1 MFVSPFQMIKY
12 QIFNNDAYNQ
22 DLQMIP
28 LYVYDGEQCD
38 PKKCTAKKM
47 SRLGLVKTIKLLR
60 EIPRGSI
67 VLNPMAEKAL
77 SIEDRERAMKRGIV
91 VMDISWEHIDLFPKI
106 RKDVEQRALPY
117 LLAANPV
124 NWGKPTKLSSVE
136 AIAAALFILGF
147 PDEARRI
154 LSKFSWGDN
163 FLVLNRELLERY
175 ACAKTSAEVVDI
187 QKEYCEGE

>member
-1 MFVSPFQMIKY
+1 MIKY
-12 QIFNNDAYNQ
+12 QIFNSDAYNQ
-22 DLQMIP
+22 YLQMIP
-28 LYVYDGEQCD
+28 LYVYNGDQCD

-47 SRLGLVKTIKLLR
+47 SRLRLVKTIKLLR

-77 SIEDRERAMKRGIV
+77 SVEDRERAMKRGIV

-136 AIAAALFILGF
+136 AVAAALFILGF
-147 PDEARRI
+147 PDEARKI

-163 FLVLNRELLERY
+163 FLALNREPLERY
-175 ACAKTSAEVVDI
+175 ARAKTSAEVVEI
-187 QKEYCEGE
+187 QKEYCESE